1 MGDSIRIINTA
12 NTVGFRFKGPQPAY
26 PDCVS
31 YFGTNPVVANTDG
44 FMICH
49 PQKTKYVEMKPG
61 NGELE
66 SLWQD
71 MDGRIK
77 SISYVQ
83 VGKRVTSFLDFEK
96 NPGME
101 RITMEAGS
109 AHDLIKECKP
119 SDAGAPIPELRPKF
133 LKVTTTDPNI
143 KGTTSS
149 KRYNT
154 GVKGGPDGAVLSTP
168 APVLEEG
175 GNTETV
181 ETPSRVSNDASSFR
195 SQSSKL
201 KSLDD
206 LDPVISRLSSES
218 GERSR
223 GGEGDEEDADIFES
237 KPISSTSSS
246 LSPPAASSSGVSSSS
261 TKKRQTDDDE
271 QR

>member
-1 MGDSIRIINTA
+1 
-12 NTVGFRFKGPQPAY
+12 
-26 PDCVS
+26 
-31 YFGTNPVVANTDG
+31 
-44 FMICH
+44 MICH

-246 LSPPAASSSGVSSSS
+246 LSPPAASSWGVSSSS